1 MRDEGSS
8 SPGTSLGKRN
18 IQGVLFIIEAHALC
32 VTYSVV
38 EQCGIFLVT
47 WWGNEGKSAHRVSY
61 TR

>member
-8 SPGTSLGKRN
+8 SPGTSLGKQN
-18 IQGVLFIIEAHALC
+18 IQGLLLVEAHALC

-47 WWGNEGKSAHRVSY
+47 WWCNEGKSAHRVSY